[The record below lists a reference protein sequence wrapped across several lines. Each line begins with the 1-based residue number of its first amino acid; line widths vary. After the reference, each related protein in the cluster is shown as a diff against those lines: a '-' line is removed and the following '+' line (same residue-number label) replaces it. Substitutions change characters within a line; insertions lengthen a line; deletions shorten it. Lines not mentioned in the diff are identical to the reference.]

1 MTVGSIW
8 AAMMM
13 WVHMEVVVVLP
24 WVPEM
29 HRAFLYPRMME
40 PQAWARSKTGM
51 PWAWAAAIS
60 GLESWTAAVR
70 ITSPA
75 PWMFSARWPM
85 ATGMPRERR
94 CSTVALL
101 RMSEPVITMPALWST
116 SARGDMDTPP
126 MPTRWARRPGAM

>member
-1 MTVGSIW
+1 MTVGSAP
-8 AAMMM
+8 AAMAM

-24 WVPEM
+24 WVPAM

-51 PWAWAAAIS
+51 PWARAAAIS
-60 GLESWTAAVR
+60 GLSSWAAAVR
-70 ITSPA
+70 MMSSA

-94 CSTVALL
+94 CSTVALSC
-101 RMSEPVITMPALWST
+101 MSEPVMTMPAL
-116 SARGDMDTPP
+116 
-126 MPTRWARRPGAM
+126 